1 MDLPWSLA
9 AILHNEGWY
18 MELGVYSQIK
28 NGLSGN
34 HSVVAL
40 NPIRLIIGV
49 LASHL
54 WGEDRGQDK
63 GKRKSCSDCIK
74 LQSDVSLQLG
84 TPS

>member
-54 WGEDRGQDK
+54 WVKTEDRIRER
-63 GKRKSCSDCIK
+63 GKAVRIA
-74 LQSDVSLQLG
+74 
-84 TPS
+84 